1 MTRTE
6 NLQLKTDV
14 SGRLLLVRDQEQVSA
29 RPVPCFPWSSATAFV
44 SLRNDQNE
52 EIGFILDPDKLDE
65 GSRRALF
72 IALDQAGFVFEIER
86 MLSIEDE
93 YELRT
98 WKVDTK
104 QGPRIFQ
111 TKLDDW
117 PRPIPGGGMLIRD
130 LAGDLY
136 IVRNAHKLD
145 RHSRALFQAFS
156 E

>member
-1 MTRTE
+1 M
-6 NLQLKTDV
+6 
-14 SGRLLLVRDQEQVSA
+14 
-29 RPVPCFPWSSATAFV
+29 
-44 SLRNDQNE
+44 RNDQNE
-52 EIGFILDPDKLDE
+52 EIAFVLDPDSLDE

-72 IALDQAGFVFEIER
+72 IALDQARFVFEIER
-86 MLSIEDE
+86 MLSIGDG

>member
-1 MTRTE
+1 MTRSE
-6 NLQLKTDV
+6 NIELRIDG
-14 SGRLLLVRDQEQVSA
+14 SGRLLLVQDQGPVPA
-29 RPVPCFPWSSATAFV
+29 RAVPCFPWSSATAFV

-52 EIGFILDPDKLDE
+52 EIGFVLDPDRLDE
-65 GSRRALF
+65 ESRCALF
-72 IALDQAGFVFEIER
+72 IALDQARFVFEIER

-98 WKVDTK
+98 RKVDTR

-136 IVRNAHKLD
+136 IVRDASKLD
-145 RHSRALFQAFS
+145 RPSRVLFQAFS